1 MIPPAGG
8 YPCGVEALDR
18 TLRRIDAAQRRR
30 PVLAFAVAVVRKFGD
45 DQGGQLAALVAYYAF
60 LSLFPLLA
68 AASTLLARALPG
80 DPELRDAV
88 LGSALRNL
96 PLVGEVL
103 RRDAPVLEGSGVA
116 LVVALAVA
124 VWAGLGAV
132 RAMQHAMNAVWN
144 VPYRRRPP
152 FLGNVG
158 RAAATLA
165 SVGVL
170 VLVGAA
176 LAGLAQ
182 AAGGVAGTVLGWS
195 ASWLVNVTGL
205 LLAYRI
211 LTGVRLPWRAHL
223 RGALVSG
230 TAWTGLLAV
239 GAAYVGWQVSGAG
252 RVYGTFALVIG
263 LLAWLFLAAQ
273 VALVGAEV
281 NVVRAARLWPRS
293 LVQPPFTDA
302 DRRVL
307 VRYVEESA
315 RRPEVAVE
323 ADVRDAPVTR

>member
-1 MIPPAGG
+1 M
-8 YPCGVEALDR
+8 EALDR
-18 TLRRIDAAQRRR
+18 VLRRVDGAQRRR
-30 PVLAFAVAVVRKFGD
+30 PALAFTVAVVRKFGE

-60 LSLFPLLA
+60 LSLFPLVA
-68 AASTLLARALPG
+68 VASTLLARALPG
-80 DPELRDAV
+80 NPDLREAV

-103 RRDAPVLEGSGVA
+103 QRDAPILEGSGVA
-116 LVVALAVA
+116 LVVAIALA

-132 RAMQHAMNAVWN
+132 RSLEHAMNAIWN
-144 VPYRRRPP
+144 VPYRRRPA

-158 RAAATLA
+158 RALATLA

-170 VLVGAA
+170 VLLGAA
-176 LAGLAQ
+176 LAGVAR
-182 AAGGVAGTVLGWS
+182 AAGGWTGTVLGWS
-195 ASWLVNVTGL
+195 GSWAVNVAGL

-211 LTGVRLPWRAHL
+211 LTSVRLPWRAHL
-223 RGALVSG
+223 RGAIAAG

-239 GAAYVGWQVSGAG
+239 GAAYVNWQVSGAG

-273 VALVGAEV
+273 VALVGAEI

-302 DRRVL
+302 DRRAL
-307 VRYVEESA
+307 VRYVEEAA
-315 RRPEVAVE
+315 RRPEVAVD
-323 ADVRDAPVTR
+323 ADVRDAPVSR

>member
-1 MIPPAGG
+1 M
-8 YPCGVEALDR
+8 EALDR
-18 TLRRIDAAQRRR
+18 VLRRVDGAQRRR
-30 PVLAFAVAVVRKFGD
+30 PALAFLVAVVRKFGD

-60 LSLFPLLA
+60 LSLFPLVA
-68 AASTLLARALPG
+68 VASTLLARALPG
-80 DPELRDAV
+80 NPELRDAV

-116 LVVALAVA
+116 LVVAIALAI
-124 VWAGLGAV
+124 WAGLGAV
-132 RAMQHAMNAVWN
+132 RSLEHAMNAIWN
-144 VPYRRRPP
+144 VPYRRRPG

-158 RAAATLA
+158 RALATLA
-165 SVGVL
+165 TVGVL
-170 VLVGAA
+170 VLMGAA
-176 LAGLAQ
+176 LAGVAR
-182 AAGGVAGTVLGWS
+182 AAGGWAGTVLGWS
-195 ASWLVNVTGL
+195 GSWAVNVAGL

-211 LTGVRLPWRAHL
+211 LTSVRLPWRAHL
-223 RGALVSG
+223 RGAIVAG

-239 GAAYVGWQVSGAG
+239 GAAYVNWQVSGAG

-273 VALVGAEV
+273 VALVGAEI

-302 DRRVL
+302 DRRAL

-315 RRPEVAVE
+315 RRPEVAVD
-323 ADVRDAPVTR
+323 ADVRDAPVSR